1 MTRRGL
7 LRCPA
12 GGYLSNKDRL
22 QASDFVGFLALTRV
36 FIPWFFAYSAGIT
49 QTQWRILRVKAKE
62 GILLFSHESDILRKI
77 RLIEWLKAELV
88 THVGQ
93 LYQAIAKNS
102 DALIREALAAVVVS
116 CYSLGKRLGVDFAE
130 LDEAVNQRVSQCIK
144 QEQEPEKWF
153 GDYSEL
159 QRHIRKKG

>member
-1 MTRRGL
+1 M
-7 LRCPA
+7 
-12 GGYLSNKDRL
+12 
-22 QASDFVGFLALTRV
+22 
-36 FIPWFFAYSAGIT
+36 
-49 QTQWRILRVKAKE
+49 
-62 GILLFSHESDILRKI
+62 FSHESDILRKI

-116 CYSLGKRLGVDFAE
+116 CYSLGKRLGIDFGD
-130 LDEAVNQRVSQCIK
+130 LDEAVMQRVSQCIK
-144 QEQEPEKWF
+144 QEQEAEKWF